1 MPTDAASQPAIA
13 APIYALAILL
23 AFGLFAVLAHFGMRY
38 AVRSRRISDDRRVVA
53 LEARIRIIEALRKPL
68 IVAFAL
74 IGVLA
79 ALTWL
84 NQTTFPLFAN
94 TRQIVQW
101 LHQAWLI
108 VIVGV
113 LCYAATR
120 LAHALLRW
128 QLVDKYAEVTPAL
141 RSFVLPM
148 LNRTIGA
155 LALII
160 GGLIALNIL
169 GIPITPLLAT
179 IGIGGL
185 AVALALSPTLTSYIA
200 GTFVVAEGQIKEGDY
215 IELDAERAGFVE
227 KVGWRSAIVRNRF
240 NNLIIV
246 PNSIITDS
254 IVTNYSAPSLAVT
267 GIVTCGVSYDSN
279 LRRVEEIAL
288 EIARKAIE
296 ESEAADKE
304 FEPIMRYFE
313 FGDSNIGFNLVF
325 RATDRDGMFALT
337 HEIIMR
343 LHERFGEERIEIN
356 YPVRKLDVPANLGYL
371 PIGRPPADGYDEAP
385 PNPKP
390 ARSELRLR
398 RRARRRRSRSRRRR

>member
-13 APIYALAILL
+13 SPIYALAILL
-23 AFGLFAVLAHFGMRY
+23 AFGLFAALAHFGMRY

-94 TRQIVQW
+94 TRQIGQW
-101 LHQAWLI
+101 LHHQAWLI
-108 VIVGV
+108 VIVGM

-128 QLVDKYAEVTPAL
+128 QLVAKYAEVTPAL

-227 KVGWRSAIVRNRF
+227 KVGWRSAIIRNRF

-279 LRRVEEIAL
+279 LRRVEEIA
-288 EIARKAIE
+288 RKAIE

-313 FGDSNIGFNLVF
+313 FGDSNIGFDLVF

-356 YPVRKLDVPANLGYL
+356 YPVRKLDVPANLSYL
-371 PIGRPPADGYDEAP
+371 PIGRPPADGYAEAP
-385 PNPKP
+385 PNSNP

-398 RRARRRRSRSRRRR
+398 RRARRRRSRSRRLR

>member
-1 MPTDAASQPAIA
+1 MPTDAASQSAIA
-13 APIYALAILL
+13 SPIYALAILL
-23 AFGLFAVLAHFGMRY
+23 AFGVFAALAHFGMRY
-38 AVRSRRISDDRRVVA
+38 AVRSRRISGDRRVVA
-53 LEARIRIIEALRKPL
+53 LEARVIEALRKPL
-68 IVAFAL
+68 IVALAL

-94 TRQIVQW
+94 TRQVGQW

-113 LCYAATR
+113 LCYAAAR

-128 QLVDKYAEVTPAL
+128 QLVANYAEATPAL

-155 LALII
+155 SACVI

-215 IELDAERAGFVE
+215 IELDVERAGFVE
-227 KVGWRSAIVRNRF
+227 KVGWRSAIIRSRF

-254 IVTNYSAPSLAVT
+254 IVTNYSAPNPAVT
-267 GIVTCGVSYDSN
+267 GMVTCGVSYDSN

-296 ESEAADKE
+296 ESEDADKE

-325 RATDRDGMFALT
+325 RATDRAGLFALT
-337 HEIIMR
+337 HEIIIR
-343 LHERFGEERIEIN
+343 LHERFGDERIEIS

-371 PIGRPPADGYDEAP
+371 PVGQPPVDGYDDAAP
-385 PNPKP
+385 KHKP

-398 RRARRRRSRSRRRR
+398 RRARRRRLHTRRR